1 MYEQKRKDSRM
12 IEQRNMLRETYER
25 QMKERDEKAKMEKIM
40 DRQYF
45 YRQLEHMDF
54 EESRRMLDIARIYN
68 RATY

>member
-45 YRQLEHMDF
+45 YRQQEHMDF
-54 EESRRMLDIARIYN
+54 E
-68 RATY
+68 